1 LVRPNPHGCGDIG
14 PTSDTDVLT
23 VRLGS
28 LSPGRA
34 TTAVA
39 ELCHYRTATET
50 RYVGTDL
57 VLRYEVDTRPPTTPV
72 L

>member
-1 LVRPNPHGCGDIG
+1 LVRPIITAAA
-14 PTSDTDVLT
+14 TSVQPASDVLT

-34 TTAVA
+34 ATAVA
-39 ELCHYRTATET
+39 ELGHYRTATET

-57 VLRYEVDTRPPTTPV
+57 VLRYEVDTRPPTTLV